1 MRRGCGAR
9 CLTTGPVIAE
19 VVSGLAEPPVIE
31 IREPGEAVRRVVLD
45 HAIEVGRECDGET
58 VSDPGVSRRHLK
70 LVPNP
75 TSLSVVDLG
84 SRNGTLVNGNPLTGR
99 ASLQAGDIVRVGG
112 TDIVVVSRPVA
123 RGPVVPPRETVR
135 ARPVEEVPVPEP
147 PAPAPVPTAP
157 RRDRQLLDRVL
168 GITTRPGQPLFPNYM
183 EMHRRIPISVWH
195 AVRVVSV
202 CAYIGLCVGL
212 FVRPAGGLFW
222 FFKVVV
228 PLLPITFF
236 VAPGLWRNV
245 CPLAAS
251 NQAPRVFG
259 FTRGFT
265 PPQWLRSYGYI
276 VAIVLFFGITSARLA
291 VFNVGAR
298 ATGILLSLTIINAFV
313 AGLYFKGKSGWCS
326 SICPLLPLQR
336 VYGQTPFV
344 TVPNSHCQPCVACTK
359 NCYDFKPR
367 VAYQAD
373 LHDPDPRWSSP
384 RKLFAAALPGFVLGF
399 FTLVA
404 STDLTTLQVY
414 ERLVLYFVGSIGSF
428 FALDALL
435 PLSAAML
442 TALYASVA
450 ISIFY
455 WYASVTLADSWKTV
469 TGLPIPWVRW
479 PIRFVVWGLALFWLA
494 RTRVVE
500 TQFEQESAP
509 APQLIQLSAKGSRA
523 LKAEKQGDEG
533 EKRSSSSGD
542 EVEVKFQPE
551 GKVVGA
557 EIGLS
562 LLEVAERNHQP
573 IEAGCRMGVCGAD
586 PIAVLEG
593 GDCLSPPEEEEVN
606 TLRRLGFARN
616 TRMACCARLKS
627 GPVAVAL
634 EPEPGEQTEEEPKEF
649 DRSIASVV
657 VIGNGI
663 AGVTAAD
670 FVRRGHPD
678 CEVHLVGAESHV
690 LYNRMGIS
698 RLVYGRS
705 AMQGLFLLAE
715 QWYDDHR
722 VTAWLNTVATG
733 VDVAAKQVSLGT
745 GEMLSYDRL
754 ILAMGSSSSVPPVE
768 GFGCPGS
775 FVMREAGDAIAIRA
789 YVQQKGCRDAVVAGG
804 GLLGL
809 EAAYSL
815 YELGLN
821 VTVLERGPRLLA
833 RQIDSRCSELVH
845 RYFEGIGMQ
854 VLYGA
859 ETVAL
864 QADGGLR
871 SVVLKD
877 GRELPCQLF
886 LGAIGIRPK
895 VDLAKEAGIAVNR
908 GVLVDDRMET
918 SVPGVFAA
926 GDVAEHTGL
935 VLGLWPIAAKQ
946 GEVAAVNALGGD
958 ERLKSD
964 IPACILKGAG
974 IELSSIGQVEP
985 GPADEL
991 VVIDNPARQSYR
1003 RMVISDGR
1011 LVGGLVLGHHPEDFS
1026 AILAAVKK
1034 QTYVGEASLAA
1045 LRAGDLSVLKNA
1057 RPAAQ
1062 VG

>member
-1 MRRGCGAR
+1 M
-9 CLTTGPVIAE
+9 
-19 VVSGLAEPPVIE
+19 AEPPVIE
-31 IREPGEAVRRVVLD
+31 IREPGQAVRRVVLD
-45 HAIEVGRECDGET
+45 RAVEVGRECDGEV
-58 VSDPGVSRRHLK
+58 VSDAGVSRRHLK
-70 LVPNP
+70 LVPSP

-84 SRNGTLVNGNPLTGR
+84 SRNGTLVNGNPLSGR
-99 ASLQAGDIVRVGG
+99 ATLEAGDIVRLGG

-123 RGPVVPPRETVR
+123 QAPVIPPRETIAVR
-135 ARPVEEVPVPEP
+135 PEEQVSVPKPPLPVPP
-147 PAPAPVPTAP
+147 VQGPSPA
-157 RRDRQLLDRVL
+157 RQFWDRVL
-168 GITTRPGQPLFPNYM
+168 GVTVKPGQPVFPNYM
-183 EMHRRIPISVWH
+183 EIHRRVPVRAWH
-195 AVRVVSV
+195 AIRVVSV
-202 CAYIGLCVGL
+202 IAYVALCVGL

-222 FFKVVV
+222 FFKVIV

-236 VAPGLWRNV
+236 VAPGLWRNI

-251 NQAPRVFG
+251 NQAPRVLG

-291 VFNVGAR
+291 VFNAGAR
-298 ATGILLSLTIINAFV
+298 ATGILLSLTIINAFA

-399 FTLVA
+399 FTLVN
-404 STDLTTLQVY
+404 STDLTRLQIY
-414 ERLVLYFVGSIGSF
+414 ERLALYFFGSIGSF
-428 FALDALL
+428 FVVDALL
-435 PLSAAML
+435 PLSVAMI

-455 WYASVTLADSWKTV
+455 WYASITLADSWKTV
-469 TGLPIPWVRW
+469 TGIAIPWVRW
-479 PIRFVVWGLALFWLA
+479 PIRLLVWGLAVFWLA

-500 TQFEQESAP
+500 MQYEEEAAP
-509 APQLIQLSAKGSRA
+509 GPQPIQLSAKGSRA
-523 LKAEKQGDEG
+523 LRADKEK
-533 EKRSSSSGD
+533 EKPAGD
-542 EVEVKFQPE
+542 EVEVKFQPD
-551 GKVVGA
+551 GAVVGA
-557 EIGLS
+557 ELGLS
-562 LLEVAERNHQP
+562 LLEVAERNGQP

-593 GDCLSPPEEEEVN
+593 TACLSPPEEEEMN
-606 TLRRLGFARN
+606 TLRRLGFASN
-616 TRMACCARLKS
+616 TRMACCARLQA
-627 GPVAVAL
+627 GPVEMAL
-634 EPEPGEQTEEEPKEF
+634 KPEPGEPGAARPKKY
-649 DRSIASVV
+649 DRTIASVV

-670 FVRRGHPD
+670 FIRRGHPD
-678 CEVHLVGAESHV
+678 CEIHLVGGESHV

-715 QWYDDHR
+715 QWYDEHG

-733 VDVAAKQVSLGT
+733 IDLPTKRVYLGT
-745 GEMLSYDRL
+745 GDVLSYDRL
-754 ILAMGSSSSVPPVE
+754 VLAMGSSSTVPPIE
-768 GFGCPGS
+768 GFGQPGS
-775 FVMREAGDAIAIRA
+775 FVMREASDAIAIRA
-789 YVQQKGCRDAVVAGG
+789 YVQQKSGREAVVAGG

-809 EAAYSL
+809 EAAHSL
-815 YELGLN
+815 HELGLH
-821 VTVLERGPRLLA
+821 VTVLERGKRLLS

-845 RYFEGIGMQ
+845 NYFDSIGMQ
-854 VLYGA
+854 ILYGA
-859 ETVAL
+859 ETEAL
-864 QADGGLR
+864 RGDGAVE

-877 GRELPCQLF
+877 GREVPCQVF
-886 LGAIGIRPK
+886 LGAIGIRPNAE
-895 VDLAKEAGIAVNR
+895 LAKQAGISVNR
-908 GVLVDDRMET
+908 GVLVDDRMAT
-918 SVPGVFAA
+918 SASGVFAA
-926 GDVAEHTGL
+926 GDVAEHNGM

-946 GEVAAVNALGGD
+946 GEVAAINALGGD
-958 ERLKSD
+958 EQLVAEV
-964 IPACILKGAG
+964 PACILKGAG
-974 IELSSIGQVEP
+974 IELSSIGRIEPEP
-985 GPADEL
+985 GDEV
-991 VVIDNPARQSYR
+991 VVIDNPSRQSYR

-1026 AILAAVKK
+1026 SILAAVKK
-1034 QTYVGEASLAA
+1034 GTYVGDASLAA
-1045 LRAGDLSVLKNA
+1045 LRAGDLKALKRSRA
-1057 RPAAQ
+1057 PQPAS
-1062 VG
+1062 

>member
-1 MRRGCGAR
+1 M
-9 CLTTGPVIAE
+9 P
-19 VVSGLAEPPVIE
+19 EPPVIE
-31 IREPGEAVRRVVLD
+31 IREPGQPVRRVVLD
-45 HAIEVGRECDGET
+45 HAIEVGRDCDGEV
-58 VSDPGVSRRHLK
+58 VSDAGVSRRHLK

-84 SRNGTLVNGNPLTGR
+84 SRNGTLVNGNPLSGR
-99 ASLQAGDIVRVGG
+99 ASLQAGDIVRLGS
-112 TDIVVVSRPVA
+112 TDIVVVSRPVT
-123 RGPVVPPRETVR
+123 RGPLMPARSTVR
-135 ARPVEEVPVPEP
+135 ARPAQQAAVPKPPMPAPVVPEP
-147 PAPAPVPTAP
+147 S
-157 RRDRQLLDRVL
+157 RGRELFDRAL
-168 GITTRPGQPLFPNYM
+168 GITVRRGQPVFPNYM
-183 EMHRRIPISVWH
+183 EMRRRIPIPVWH
-195 AVRVVSV
+195 VVRIASV
-202 CAYIGLCVGL
+202 CAYIGLCIGL

-251 NQAPRVFG
+251 NQAPRVLG

-298 ATGILLSLTIINAFV
+298 ATGILLSLTILNAFA

-373 LHDPDPRWSSP
+373 LHDPDPRWNSP

-404 STDLTTLQVY
+404 TTDLTTLQVY

-428 FALDALL
+428 FVLDALL
-435 PLSAAML
+435 PLSVAML

-455 WYASVTLADSWKTV
+455 WYASVTLVDSWKTV
-469 TGLPIPWVRW
+469 TGIAIPWARW

-500 TQFEQESAP
+500 LQFEQESAP
-509 APQLIQLSAKGSRA
+509 VPQPIQLSVKGSRA
-523 LKAEKQGDEG
+523 LREEKEQAEKQQKDKGP
-533 EKRSSSSGD
+533 SAD
-542 EVEVKFQPE
+542 EVEVRFQPE
-551 GKVVGA
+551 GKVVGS

-562 LLEVAERNHQP
+562 LLEVAERNGQS

-593 GDCLSPPEEEEVN
+593 ASGLSPPEEEELN
-606 TLRRLGFARN
+606 TLRRLGFAHN

-627 GPVAVAL
+627 GPVAMAL
-634 EPEPGEQTEEEPKEF
+634 KPEPGEQGNEQPKEF

-670 FVRRGHPD
+670 FTRRGHPE

-715 QWYDDHR
+715 QWYDDHNI
-722 VTAWLNTVATG
+722 TAWLNTVATRI
-733 VDVAAKQVSLGT
+733 DLAAQQVYLGT
-745 GEMLSYDRL
+745 GDVLSYDRL
-754 ILAMGSSSSVPPVE
+754 VLAMGSSSTVPPIE

-789 YVQQKGCRDAVVAGG
+789 YVQQKGCRQAVVAGG

-815 YELGLN
+815 YELGLE
-821 VTVLERGPRLLA
+821 VTVLERGSRLLS
-833 RQIDSRCSELVH
+833 RQIDERCSELVH
-845 RYFEGIGMQ
+845 RYFDGIGMH

-864 QADGGLR
+864 QANGDLQ
-871 SVVLKD
+871 SAVLKD
-877 GRELPCQLF
+877 GQELPCQVF
-886 LGAIGIRPK
+886 LGAIGIRPNA
-895 VDLAKEAGIAVNR
+895 DLAKAAGVVVNR

-918 SVPGVFAA
+918 SAPGVFAA
-926 GDVAEHTGL
+926 GDVAEHSGM

-985 GPADEL
+985 GPDDEL

-1003 RMVISDGR
+1003 RMVISDGK

-1034 QTYVGEASLAA
+1034 GTYMGEASLAA
-1045 LRAGDLSVLKNA
+1045 LRGGDVSVLNA
-1057 RPAAQ
+1057 ANRAQ

>member
-1 MRRGCGAR
+1 M
-9 CLTTGPVIAE
+9 TD
-19 VVSGLAEPPVIE
+19 PPVIE
-31 IREPGEAVRRVVLD
+31 IREPGEGVRRVVLD
-45 HAIEVGRECDGET
+45 HAVEVGRDCDGET
-58 VSDPGVSRRHLK
+58 ISDPGVSRRHLK
-70 LVPNP
+70 FVPNP

-84 SRNGTLVNGNPLTGR
+84 SRNGTLVNGNPLAGR
-99 ASLQAGDIVRVGG
+99 ASLQAGDIVRVGS
-112 TDIVVVSRPVA
+112 TDIVVVSRPVGP
-123 RGPVVPPRETVR
+123 GPVVPPRATVR
-135 ARPVEEVPVPEP
+135 ARPVEEVPVPKPPP
-147 PAPAPVPTAP
+147 PAPVVVVPS
-157 RRDRQLLDRVL
+157 RSRELLDRAL
-168 GITTRPGQPLFPNYM
+168 GITTRRGEPLFPNYM
-183 EMHRRIPISVWH
+183 EMRRRIPVAVWH

-202 CAYIGLCVGL
+202 CAYIGLCIGL

-251 NQAPRVFG
+251 NQAPRVLG

-265 PPQWLRSYGYI
+265 PPHWLRSYGYI

-298 ATGILLSLTIINAFV
+298 ATGILLSLTILNAFA

-367 VAYQAD
+367 VAYEAD

-404 STDLTTLQVY
+404 STDLTTLQIY
-414 ERLVLYFVGSIGSF
+414 ERLALYFVGSIGSF
-428 FALDALL
+428 FVLDALL
-435 PLSAAML
+435 PLSVAML

-455 WYASVTLADSWKTV
+455 WYASVTLADSWRTV
-469 TGLPIPWVRW
+469 TGIAIPWVRW
-479 PIRFVVWGLALFWLA
+479 PLRFVVWGLALFWLA

-500 TQFEQESAP
+500 LQFEQESAP
-509 APQLIQLSAKGSRA
+509 APQLVQLSAKGTRA
-523 LKAEKQGDEG
+523 LQAGKQQSGTEK
-533 EKRSSSSGD
+533 EKGPAGG

-562 LLEVAERNHQP
+562 LLEVAERNGQP

-586 PIAVLEG
+586 PVAVLEG
-593 GDCLSPPEEEEVN
+593 GDCLSSPEEEENN
-606 TLRRLGFARN
+606 TLRRLGYARN
-616 TRMACCARLKS
+616 TRMACCARLKA
-627 GPVAVAL
+627 GPVAMAL
-634 EPEPGEQTEEEPKEF
+634 EPEPGEEPEEKPKDF

-715 QWYDDHR
+715 QWYDEHR
-722 VTAWLNTVATG
+722 ITAWLNTVATRIDLATKR
-733 VDVAAKQVSLGT
+733 VFLGT
-745 GEMLSYDRL
+745 GEVLSYDRL
-754 ILAMGSSSSVPPVE
+754 ILAMGSSSTVPPVD

-775 FVMREAGDAIAIRA
+775 FVMREAADAISIRA
-789 YVQQKGCRDAVVAGG
+789 YVQQKGCREAVVAGG

-815 YELGLN
+815 YELGLQ
-821 VTVLERGPRLLA
+821 VTVLERGSRLLS

-864 QADGGLR
+864 RANGTLH
-871 SVVLKD
+871 SAVLKD

-886 LGAIGIRPK
+886 LGAIGIKPNIG
-895 VDLAKEAGIAVNR
+895 LAQEAGIAVNR

-935 VLGLWPIAAKQ
+935 VLGLWPVAAKQ
-946 GEVAAVNALGGD
+946 GEVAAVNALGGHD
-958 ERLKSD
+958 TLKSD

-985 GPADEL
+985 GDGDEL

-1034 QTYVGEASLAA
+1034 QAYVGEATLTA
-1045 LRAGDLSVLKNA
+1045 LRAGDLSGLKA
-1057 RPAAQ
+1057 ASPAAP

>member
-1 MRRGCGAR
+1 M
-9 CLTTGPVIAE
+9 PDQ
-19 VVSGLAEPPVIE
+19 PVIE

-45 HAIEVGRECDGET
+45 HAIEVGRDCDGEV
-58 VSDPGVSRRHLK
+58 VSDPGVSRRHVK

-84 SRNGTLVNGNPLTGR
+84 SRNGTLVNGNPLSGR
-99 ASLQAGDIVRVGG
+99 ASLQAGDIVRVGS

-123 RGPVVPPRETVR
+123 PGPVIPARATVT
-135 ARPVEEVPVPEP
+135 ARPVDEVHVPKPPP
-147 PAPAPVPTAP
+147 PAPVVEEPSWT
-157 RRDRQLLDRVL
+157 REWRDRAF
-168 GITTRPGQPLFPNYM
+168 GITTRRGQPVFPNYM
-183 EMHRRIPISVWH
+183 EIRRHIPIRVWH
-195 AVRVVSV
+195 VVRVVSV
-202 CAYIGLCVGL
+202 CGYIALCVAL

-251 NQAPRVFG
+251 NQAPRVLG

-265 PPQWLRSYGYI
+265 PPQWLRSYGYV

-298 ATGILLSLTIINAFV
+298 ATGILLSLTILNAFA

-373 LHDPDPRWSSP
+373 LHDPDPHWSSP

-404 STDLTTLQVY
+404 STDLTTLQIY
-414 ERLVLYFVGSIGSF
+414 ERLVLYFVASIGSF

-435 PLSAAML
+435 PLSVAML

-455 WYASVTLADSWKTV
+455 WYASVTLTGSWKTV
-469 TGLPIPWVRW
+469 TGIAVPWARW
-479 PIRFVVWGLALFWLA
+479 PTRFVVWGLALFWLA

-500 TQFEQESAP
+500 LQFEQESAP
-509 APQLIQLSAKGSRA
+509 VPQPVQLSVKGSRA
-523 LKAEKQGDEG
+523 LRAEKERGDK
-533 EKRSSSSGD
+533 EKGTGPSGD
-542 EVEVKFQPE
+542 EVEVKFEPE
-551 GKVVGA
+551 GRVVGA
-557 EIGLS
+557 EVGLS
-562 LLEVAERNHQP
+562 LLEVAERNSQA

-586 PIAVLEG
+586 PIAVLDG
-593 GDCLSPPEEEEVN
+593 ASCLSAPEEEELN

-627 GPVAVAL
+627 GPVAMAL
-634 EPEPGEQTEEEPKEF
+634 KPQPGEQSEEEPKEF

-670 FVRRGHPD
+670 FTRRGHPD
-678 CEVHLVGAESHV
+678 CEIHLVGAESHV

-715 QWYDDHR
+715 QWYDEHNI
-722 VTAWLNTVATG
+722 TAWLNTVATRI
-733 VDVAAKQVSLGT
+733 DLRAQQVFLGT
-745 GEMLSYDRL
+745 GEVLSYDRL
-754 ILAMGSSSSVPPVE
+754 VLAMGSSSTVPPVE

-789 YVQQKGCRDAVVAGG
+789 YVQRNGCRQAVVSGG

-815 YELGLN
+815 YELGLE
-821 VTVLERGPRLLA
+821 VTVLERGPRLLS
-833 RQIDSRCSELVH
+833 RQIDARCSELVH

-864 QADGGLR
+864 RANGALQ
-871 SVVLKD
+871 SVALKD
-877 GRELPCQLF
+877 GRVLPCQLF
-886 LGAIGIRPK
+886 LGAIGIRPNIG
-895 VDLAKEAGIAVNR
+895 LAKEAGISVNR

-926 GDVAEHTGL
+926 GDVAEHSGL

-958 ERLKSD
+958 ERLQSD
-964 IPACILKGAG
+964 VPACILKGAG
-974 IELSSIGQVEP
+974 IELSSIGQVEA
-985 GPADEL
+985 GPDDEL
-991 VVIDNPARQSYR
+991 VVIDNPSRQSYR
-1003 RMVISDGR
+1003 RMVISDRR

-1034 QTYVGEASLAA
+1034 GTYMGDASLAA
-1045 LRAGDLSVLKNA
+1045 LRGGDLSVLNA
-1057 RPAAQ
+1057 ACRAQ